1 VSTFWF
7 IAGMIGWGLITIG
20 LLFLP
25 FVAVFNIHDGD
36 WLPSFNTFW
45 TKTGIMVVG
54 VALFAGSAAGF
65 SITLVD
71 HLGPG
76 IPPDG
81 CYRIQRVLVPSVVST
96 GKVTVVSENAVPE
109 FYSIPC
115 PGGS

>member
-1 VSTFWF
+1 MTFWF
-7 IAGMIGWGLITIG
+7 VTGMIAWGLVTIG
-20 LLFLP
+20 LLFAP
-25 FVAVFNIHDGD
+25 FVTIVNINDGD
-36 WLPSFNTFW
+36 WSSRLNKFW
-45 TKTGIMVVG
+45 IKALITVG
-54 VALFAGSAAGF
+54 GLALFAGSGAGF
-65 SITLVD
+65 TTTLAD

-81 CYRIQRVLVPSVVST
+81 CYQIKRVMVPSVVST